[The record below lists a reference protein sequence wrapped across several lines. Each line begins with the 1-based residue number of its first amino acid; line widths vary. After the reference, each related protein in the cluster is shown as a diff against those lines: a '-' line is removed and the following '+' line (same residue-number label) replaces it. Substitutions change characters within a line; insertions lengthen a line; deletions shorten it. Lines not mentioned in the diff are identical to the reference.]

1 MSFVHSLFS
10 LEGRNGV
17 VTGAA
22 LRARPSLRG
31 HVCPGRGGCGS
42 ARVNAAGLTDAAA
55 EVTALGDRVL
65 PVEADVSDADAVK
78 RAVAR
83 FADGLGRCEFSRP
96 RLPGEGIPAMVVDE
110 EIYRRLPTLLIA
122 TVDKFA

>member
-1 MSFVHSLFS
+1 MRPSGL
-10 LEGRNGV
+10 GRRCAA
-17 VTGAA
+17 TFARAGAA
-22 LRARPSLRG
+22 VALLD
-31 HVCPGRGGCGS
+31 
-42 ARVNAAGLTDAAA
+42 VNAAGLTDAAA
-55 EVTALGDRVL
+55 EVTALGGRVL
-65 PVEADVSDADAVK
+65 PVEADVSDTDAVE

-83 FADGLGRCEFSRP
+83 VADGLGRCEFSRP